1 MTMNKRKQYIF
12 TAIGA
17 TLAGATVLSILM
29 TAPALAKKPLTS
41 GQAQD
46 QNNALLAAVAKGDA
60 LWHSPKLGTNGL
72 ACANC
77 HPDASAA
84 NPETWPK
91 YQTDLGKVGTLRDMI
106 NWCIQVPLA
115 GKTIDPDGDDMIAM
129 EAYATYMSRGIP
141 LSPGKD
147 YQSGADPVKSGPGYP
162 TGNDGDL

>member
-1 MTMNKRKQYIF
+1 MTMNKRKHYTF

-17 TLAGATVLSILM
+17 ALAGATVLSVLI
-29 TAPALAKKPLTS
+29 TQPALAKKQLTS
-41 GQAQD
+41 AQAQD
-46 QNNALLAAVAKGDA
+46 ERNALLEAVAKGDA
-60 LWHSPKLGTNGL
+60 LWHSAKLGTNGL

-91 YQTDLGKVGTLRDMI
+91 FQSDLGKVGTLREMI

-115 GKTIDPDGDDMIAM
+115 GKTIDSDSDDMIAM

-141 LSPGKD
+141 LMPGKD
-147 YQSGADPVKSGPGYP
+147 YQSGAVPVKSGPGYP
-162 TGNDGDL
+162 TGDDGNL

>member
-1 MTMNKRKQYIF
+1 MNKRKHYTF
-12 TAIGA
+12 SAVA
-17 TLAGATVLSILM
+17 ALLAAGTVLSIMM
-29 TAPALAKKPLTS
+29 TEPALAKKPFT
-41 GQAQD
+41 AAEHED
-46 QNNALLAAVAKGDA
+46 QRNALLAAVAKGDA
-60 LWHSPKLGTNGL
+60 LWHSPKLGSNGL

-91 YQTDLGKVGTLRDMI
+91 YQTNLGKVGTLRDMI
-106 NWCIQVPLA
+106 NWCIQVPLE
-115 GKTIDPDGDDMIAM
+115 GKTIDPDSDDMIAM

-162 TGNDGDL
+162 TGDDGDL

>member
-1 MTMNKRKQYIF
+1 MNKRKY
-12 TAIGA
+12 TYTTIGA
-17 TLAGATVLSILM
+17 ALAGATLLSIML
-29 TAPALAKKPLTS
+29 TEPALAKKPFS
-41 GQAQD
+41 AAEAAD
-46 QNNALLAAVAKGDA
+46 QRNALLAAVAKGDA
-60 LWHSPKLGTNGL
+60 LWHSAKLGTNGL

-91 YQTDLGKVGTLRDMI
+91 FQTNLGKVATLRDMI
-106 NWCIQVPLA
+106 NWCIRIPLD
-115 GKTIDPDGDDMIAM
+115 GKDLDPDGDEMIAM

-162 TGNDGDL
+162 TGDDGNL

>member
-1 MTMNKRKQYIF
+1 MNKRKY
-12 TAIGA
+12 TYTTIGA
-17 TLAGATVLSILM
+17 ALAGATLLSIML
-29 TAPALAKKPLTS
+29 TEPALAKKPFTAEETS
-41 GQAQD
+41 D
-46 QNNALLAAVAKGDA
+46 QHNALLAAVAKGDA
-60 LWHSPKLGTNGL
+60 LWHNGKLGTNGL

-91 YQTDLGKVGTLRDMI
+91 FQTNLGKVATLRDMI
-106 NWCIQVPLA
+106 NWCIRVPLD
-115 GKTIDPDGDDMIAM
+115 GKALDPDSDDMIAM

-162 TGNDGDL
+162 TGDDGNL

>member
-1 MTMNKRKQYIF
+1 MNKRNNYTF
-12 TAIGA
+12 SAIGA
-17 TLAGATVLSILM
+17 ALAGAAVLSILM
-29 TAPALAKKPLTS
+29 IEPALAKKPFT
-41 GQAQD
+41 AAEIQD
-46 QNNALLAAVAKGDA
+46 QRDALLAAVAKGDA
-60 LWHSPKLGTNGL
+60 LWHSAKLGTNGL

-91 YQTDLGKVGTLRDMI
+91 FQTNLGKVATLRDMI
-106 NWCIQVPLA
+106 NWCIRIPLD
-115 GKTIDPDGDDMIAM
+115 GKNIDPDGDDMIAM

-162 TGNDGDL
+162 TGDDGNL

>member
-1 MTMNKRKQYIF
+1 MNKQKHYTF
-12 TAIGA
+12 TAIA
-17 TLAGATVLSILM
+17 AALAGATVISILM
-29 TAPALAKKPLTS
+29 TEPALAKKPFT
-41 GQAQD
+41 AAEEAD
-46 QNNALLAAVAKGDA
+46 QRNALLAAVAKGDA
-60 LWHSPKLGTNGL
+60 LWHSAKLGTNGL

-91 YQTDLGKVGTLRDMI
+91 FQTNLGKVATLRDMI
-106 NWCIQVPLA
+106 NWCIRVPLD
-115 GKTIDPDGDDMIAM
+115 GKALDPDSDDMVAM

-162 TGNDGDL
+162 TGDDGNL